1 METAKCAVL
10 ESSRRSATNPCLVVL
25 AGERMPFIWDQ
36 LTYLQILCSSENGDE
51 IVHVQHT
58 ELQRYLWKRTKLELN
73 FSETGCTVHILR
85 EVPHHSYLYLQWTS
99 ADLTLVNYA

>member
-1 METAKCAVL
+1 MNGNCKVL

-36 LTYLQILCSSENGDE
+36 LTHLQILCLSENGEE

-58 ELQRYLWKRTKLELN
+58 ELQRYLWKRTELELN
-73 FSETGCTVHILR
+73 FSETGCTVHTLR
-85 EVPHHSYLYLQWTS
+85 EVPHHSYFYL
-99 ADLTLVNYA
+99 